1 MISKTASYKVSHF
14 SYGLSCYFLIK
25 QQKGGCVF
33 KWLLGDQRENK
44 QDSAIYELCTGA
56 DTLFQKDG

>member
-1 MISKTASYKVSHF
+1 MSHF

-25 QQKGGCVF
+25 QQKGGCCFF
-33 KWLLGDQRENK
+33 KLLLGDQRENK
-44 QDSAIYELCTGA
+44 QDSTIYELCPGA